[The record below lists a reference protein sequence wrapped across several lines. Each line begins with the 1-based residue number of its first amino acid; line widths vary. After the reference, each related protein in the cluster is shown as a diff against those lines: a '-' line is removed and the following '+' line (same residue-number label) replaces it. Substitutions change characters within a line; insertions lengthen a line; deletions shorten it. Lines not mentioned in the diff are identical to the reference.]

1 MNKRIFFNNIG
12 QGCFIDT
19 PPGYENNIDLHIM
32 GQKKGQTGNPN
43 GRPKG
48 SPNRVTGTVK
58 EWIASIIDGNR
69 QQFEEDLSKLDAGE
83 RVRVISN
90 LLPFVVPKLQ
100 SASAQ
105 ELLEAEY
112 KKLEELLE
120 TAPDEA
126 INEIVERIN
135 RLKNESRREATED

>member
-1 MNKRIFFNNIG
+1 
-12 QGCFIDT
+12 
-19 PPGYENNIDLHIM
+19 M
-32 GQKKGQTGNPN
+32 GRKKGTEKTGGRVAGTPN
-43 GRPKG
+43 KI
-48 SPNRVTGTVK
+48 TGTVK

-69 QQFEEDLSKLDAGE
+69 KQFEKDLTELEAGE

-100 SASAQ
+100 SASVE

-112 KKLEELLE
+112 KKLEELLD

-126 INEIVERIN
+126 LDEITERIK
-135 RLKNESRREATED
+135 RLTDDRRRETAKD

>member
-1 MNKRIFFNNIG
+1 
-12 QGCFIDT
+12 
-19 PPGYENNIDLHIM
+19 M

-69 QQFEEDLSKLDAGE
+69 QQFEDDLKKLEPGE
-83 RVRVISN
+83 RIRTIGN
-90 LLPFVVPKLQ
+90 LLQYVTPKMQ
-100 SASAQ
+100 SASPE

-112 KKLEELLE
+112 KRMAELLD

-126 INEIVERIN
+126 VILISERIN
-135 RLKNESRREATED
+135 KLKDESRRTKTDD

>member
-1 MNKRIFFNNIG
+1 
-12 QGCFIDT
+12 
-19 PPGYENNIDLHIM
+19 M

-48 SPNRVTGTVK
+48 TPNKVTGTVK

-69 QQFEEDLSKLDAGE
+69 QQFEEDLTKLDAGE

-90 LLPFVVPKLQ
+90 LLQYVTPKMQ
-100 SASAQ
+100 SASPE

-112 KKLEELLE
+112 KKLEELLDI
-120 TAPDEA
+120 APDEA

-135 RLKNESRREATED
+135 RLENESRRETAED